1 MESKKHIAAF
11 TLFEVTVVLAIM
23 SILLTIV
30 TVSLNRF
37 NEQVKNSSEIHQEL
51 NHFYIVRSNL
61 WRELYESDSL
71 ICTQNRL
78 QIYTSGQVVEY
89 FTEDEILQRKSL
101 RSEAEDMKLA
111 VESIKNTDRDG
122 EQLIEIAFIWK
133 EELMKLTY
141 LNKAH
146 LDSKINRYFEEL
158 K

>member
-1 MESKKHIAAF
+1 MRDNKYIKAF

-23 SILLTIV
+23 SIMLTIIS
-30 TVSLNRF
+30 VSLNRF
-37 NEQVKNSSEIHQEL
+37 NEQIKNSSEIHQEL

-71 ICTQNRL
+71 TCDQNTL
-78 QIYTSGQVVEY
+78 QIYKGTDRVDY
-89 FTEDEILQRKSL
+89 TIEDELLQRKSL
-101 RSEAEDMKLA
+101 RSEIENMNLA
-111 VESIKNTDRDG
+111 VESIKTVEKDG

-133 EELMKLTY
+133 EEIMKLSY

-146 LDSKINRYFEEL
+146 LDLKINRYFEEL

>member
-1 MESKKHIAAF
+1 MKRNRYIAAF

-37 NEQVKNSSEIHQEL
+37 NEQIKNSSEIHQEL

-71 ICTQNRL
+71 LCGQNRL
-78 QIYTSGQVVEY
+78 QIFTAGQVVEY
-89 FTEDEILQRKSL
+89 FTEDEILLRKSL
-101 RSEAEDMKLA
+101 RSEEENMKLA
-111 VESIKNTDRDG
+111 VESIKTVEKNG
-122 EQLIEIAFIWK
+122 EEVIEISFIWK
-133 EELMKLTY
+133 EELMKLSY

-146 LDSKINRYFEEL
+146 LDLKINRYFEEL

>member
-1 MESKKHIAAF
+1 MRGNKHIAAF

-23 SILLTIV
+23 SIMLTIV
-30 TVSLNRF
+30 TVALNRF
-37 NEQVKNSSEIHQEL
+37 NEQIKNSSKIHQEL

-71 ICTQNRL
+71 FCEQNRL
-78 QIYTSGQVVEY
+78 QIFTQGNKIEY
-89 FTEDEILQRKSL
+89 FVEDELLQRKDL
-101 RSEAEDMKLA
+101 RAESENMNLA
-111 VESIKNTDRDG
+111 VESIKTVEKEK
-122 EQLIEIAFIWK
+122 EQVIEIAFIWK
-133 EELMKLTY
+133 EEIMKLTY